1 MLECVINLSE
11 GRSEPL
17 LARLGA
23 AAGSALLDVH
33 RDPDH
38 HRAVLTLAGPDVE
51 AAARSVASLAV
62 RLLDLGAHAGVHPRI
77 GVVDVVPFVPLAG
90 SNLADAVAARDRF
103 ARWAGED
110 LAVPCFLYGPDRSLP
125 DVRREAFRALMPD
138 TGPAVPHPTAGAIAV
153 GARPVLVAYNLW
165 VAGAG
170 PDPSPLA
177 RARQVAALVRGPAV
191 RALGLAVGDRVQV
204 SCNLIDP
211 DVIGPQEIYDR
222 VAGLVPLEGAELV
235 GLIPASVLARI
246 PERRW
251 TALDLAES
259 RTIEARLQQA
269 GLDGGSA
276 TAPG

>member
-90 SNLADAVAARDRF
+90 SDLADAVAARDRF

-125 DVRREAFRALMPD
+125 EVRREAFHALMPD

-170 PDPSPLA
+170 PDSSRLA

-222 VAGLVPLEGAELV
+222 VADLIPLEGAELV
-235 GLIPASVLARI
+235 GLIPAAVLARI
-246 PERRW
+246 PEPRW
-251 TALDLAES
+251 AALDLAES

-276 TAPG
+276 TTPG